1 MKDMTKGSP
10 TRLILTFAL
19 PVLIGNVF
27 QLLYNLTDTRIVG
40 AYLGETALAA
50 VGATGSLNN
59 MLIGFLLHMMNG
71 MAILTARYFGA
82 HDRDDVRRS
91 VACMAVLGLA
101 TAAVLTLCSVGFLTP
116 LLRVLNTPEHLVAT
130 AAAYFRIILLGMV
143 VTVLYNGCAAL
154 LRAIGDTVTP
164 LLFLILSVVLNIGL
178 DLFFVCVLHWGVEGA
193 AFATVLAQATSAL
206 LCIGYIARKYPA
218 LHPVRAD
225 FRLQRTMAMQ
235 MYTSG
240 LCMGFMLSLVNAGS
254 VILQSGI
261 NTFGDSIIVAHTAA
275 RRLTEMLM
283 MPFSVLGTAISTYV
297 SQNYG
302 AGRYDRVR
310 TGVRRAL
317 TLGAGACVLSVLAS
331 WTIVPPIVS
340 WITGGAAQE
349 IVDTAVLYL
358 RVDSALYFITMVIVI
373 YRNTLQSIGDHVTP
387 IISSLCETFGKIGAV
402 FLLIPPLGYFGVIL
416 TEPIVWAIMVIPL
429 IVQLHRNPVMRKP
442 ASPAEIATA

>member
-1 MKDMTKGSP
+1 MPSCQDC
-10 TRLILTFAL
+10 
-19 PVLIGNVF
+19 
-27 QLLYNLTDTRIVG
+27 
-40 AYLGETALAA
+40 
-50 VGATGSLNN
+50 
-59 MLIGFLLHMMNG
+59 
-71 MAILTARYFGA
+71 RYFVP
-82 HDRDDVRRS
+82 HRRP
-91 VACMAVLGLA
+91 VACMLVLGLA
-101 TAAVLTLCSVGFLTP
+101 TAAVLTLCSVGFL
-116 LLRVLNTPEHLVAT
+116 
-130 AAAYFRIILLGMV
+130 
-143 VTVLYNGCAAL
+143 
-154 LRAIGDTVTP
+154 TP

-206 LCIGYIARKYPA
+206 LCIGYIARKYPV

-225 FRLQRTMAMQ
+225 FRLQRTMAVQ

-240 LCMGFMLSLVNAGS
+240 LCMGLMLSLVNAGS
-254 VILQSGI
+254 VIRQSGI

-283 MPFSVLGTAISTYV
+283 MPFSVLRTAISTYV

-317 TLGAGACVLSVLAS
+317 TLGVGACLLSVLAS

-373 YRNTLQSIGDHVTP
+373 YHNTLQSIGDHITP
-387 IISSLCETFGKIGAV
+387 IISSLCETFGKIGTV

-442 ASPAEIATA
+442 ASPTEIATA

>member
-91 VACMAVLGLA
+91 VACMLVLGLA

-116 LLRVLNTPEHLVAT
+116 LLRVLNTPGHLVAT

-206 LCIGYIARKYPA
+206 LCIGYIARKYPV

-225 FRLQRTMAMQ
+225 FRLQRTMAVQ

-240 LCMGFMLSLVNAGS
+240 LCMGFMLSIIFS
-254 VILQSGI
+254 PVIRFPSREITADIAQPDGI
-261 NTFGDSIIVAHTAA
+261 
-275 RRLTEMLM
+275 
-283 MPFSVLGTAISTYV
+283 
-297 SQNYG
+297 
-302 AGRYDRVR
+302 
-310 TGVRRAL
+310 
-317 TLGAGACVLSVLAS
+317 
-331 WTIVPPIVS
+331 
-340 WITGGAAQE
+340 
-349 IVDTAVLYL
+349 
-358 RVDSALYFITMVIVI
+358 
-373 YRNTLQSIGDHVTP
+373 
-387 IISSLCETFGKIGAV
+387 
-402 FLLIPPLGYFGVIL
+402 LI
-416 TEPIVWAIMVIPL
+416 
-429 IVQLHRNPVMRKP
+429 
-442 ASPAEIATA
+442 